1 IYIYRN
7 LSYLRPPP
15 STVPSERTQKTSV
28 NTIAER
34 LRGQITRNSSTLK
47 ILSKQD
53 LTIDLW
59 DALGIPNYLSSHW
72 PLEIQMIFEG
82 FYDSDKEVDWVTV
95 DASVNLVFRFGWS
108 WRHKTCPSDTLVSPC
123 QTPIPLAC
131 HHPARGID
139 HSPSAVSN
147 ALTDCRFSPLDVID
161 QAKWIT
167 SGSRLSSGQLELRV
181 NAVERRW
188 LKRRDISRASV
199 LPSSETAST
208 NSTADRDQTVETTVS
223 APKNKPGLSGASYP
237 VHYVT
242 APLPLFYPSSV
253 SGSLHQSHPLLLT
266 PGLYELRLGVD
277 HGSTS
282 HSGLA
287 DKLASDGK
295 RVPNGSSIENGAH
308 DAASTSDSVV
318 TSTSEFPL
326 GTVCSSDEVS
336 SLTSQTSGAVSG
348 RIEWRRVRF
357 PRASDALDEYNRW
370 PTLKF
375 RVVWHGEAGKKDEP
389 NLTGVRNGH
398 LVNGT
403 RDGKVS
409 LIKTLPISIASRN
422 SLKSSVRRISAE
434 LSPLRTGIQSLS
446 GCLSKTE
453 ICGPRPRST
462 DADQPSEVGPTAV
475 RPVAYRFLYMGHL
488 QQWSESKNLVCPW
501 CQLNCG
507 RARSRGLEAL
517 LIHLRSTHPR
527 FRFKAFWGP
536 SRAHLSLE
544 VSLNEAYDGSND
556 CGLRRWTAEDGYSG
570 HAVMAPGQLL
580 GGWTGLGLTSDRES
594 NASRSLTLAGCA
606 SRVSRPI
613 RRLPYTHLIFWRGAE
628 RSVNQALD
636 PTLSVRP
643 MAVGHNRVYYHTRS
657 IQPIRACEFDV
668 DSEAEDAPV
677 WLCQHYQ
684 RKVEEF
690 TDVNQGEKQIMQ
702 LWNSLLLSVGPSQLV
717 VCDNQLVNLC
727 AYFLHRHGVT
737 IHRRRLRNNLL
748 LHFANLVDYGLL
760 SAGQLRQLMVI
771 YDKLIAAHTILNN
784 NSNSPGGSS
793 HALIGP
799 SVNGAT
805 TTTVDVSSMEV

>member
-1 IYIYRN
+1 MQWIQ
-7 LSYLRPPP
+7 LS
-15 STVPSERTQKTSV
+15 
-28 NTIAER
+28 
-34 LRGQITRNSSTLK
+34 
-47 ILSKQD
+47 
-53 LTIDLW
+53 
-59 DALGIPNYLSSHW
+59 
-72 PLEIQMIFEG
+72 
-82 FYDSDKEVDWVTV
+82 
-95 DASVNLVFRFGWS
+95 
-108 WRHKTCPSDTLVSPC
+108 
-123 QTPIPLAC
+123 
-131 HHPARGID
+131 
-139 HSPSAVSN
+139 
-147 ALTDCRFSPLDVID
+147 
-161 QAKWIT
+161 
-167 SGSRLSSGQLELRV
+167 SRLSSGQLELRV

-188 LKRRDISRASV
+188 LKRRDINRASV

-253 SGSLHQSHPLLLT
+253 SDYVKIGLQLCRGCRHTVGNLSRAFIIVNALVSSLHQSHPLLLT

-277 HGSTS
+277 HSSTS

-287 DKLASDGK
+287 DKLASEGK
-295 RVPNGSSIENGAH
+295 RVPNGSSIDNGAH

-336 SLTSQTSGAVSG
+336 SVTSQTSGAVSG

-375 RVVWHGEAGKKDEP
+375 RVVWHGEAGEKDEP
-389 NLTGVRNGH
+389 SLTGVRNGH

-409 LIKTLPISIASRN
+409 LIKS
-422 SLKSSVRRISAE
+422 
-434 LSPLRTGIQSLS
+434 
-446 GCLSKTE
+446 
-453 ICGPRPRST
+453 
-462 DADQPSEVGPTAV
+462 
-475 RPVAYRFLYMGHL
+475 
-488 QQWSESKNLVCPW
+488 
-501 CQLNCG
+501 
-507 RARSRGLEAL
+507 LEAL

-690 TDVNQGEKQIMQ
+690 TDVNQGTPVQCAGDVT
-702 LWNSLLLSVGPSQLV
+702 SLLVMVKHVGTQNAK
-717 VCDNQLVNLC
+717 D
-727 AYFLHRHGVT
+727 
-737 IHRRRLRNNLL
+737 
-748 LHFANLVDYGLL
+748 
-760 SAGQLRQLMVI
+760 
-771 YDKLIAAHTILNN
+771 
-784 NSNSPGGSS
+784 
-793 HALIGP
+793 
-799 SVNGAT
+799 
-805 TTTVDVSSMEV
+805 